1 MNVDEK
7 KLSSKELAR
16 KASREIHRA
25 QNDMSGHVSM
35 IGKHE
40 NLFLTLLSKNCIFKI
55 FLFRGTGY
63 ENTWP
68 QNSS

>member
-25 QNDMSGHVSM
+25 QNDMSGHVSLNK
-35 IGKHE
+35 KHE
-40 NLFLTLLSKNCIFKI
+40 N
-55 FLFRGTGY
+55 
-63 ENTWP
+63 
-68 QNSS
+68 